1 MTEKEQVIL
10 KQTDENKN
18 DFDLEIEEVDLSQ
31 VDSVIP
37 ITSKS
42 HGHYRSSV
50 FSR

>member
-37 ITSKS
+37 ITSKA
-42 HGHYRSSV
+42 HGH
-50 FSR
+50 

>member
-31 VDSVIP
+31 VRFFIAEMELWRL
-37 ITSKS
+37 
-42 HGHYRSSV
+42 GL
-50 FSR
+50 